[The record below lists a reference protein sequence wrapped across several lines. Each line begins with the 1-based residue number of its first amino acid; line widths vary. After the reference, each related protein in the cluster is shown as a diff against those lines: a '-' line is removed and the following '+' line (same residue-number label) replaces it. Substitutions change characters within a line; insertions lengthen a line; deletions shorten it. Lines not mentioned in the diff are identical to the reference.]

1 MTTELSNATL
11 DSMPGSNEGGSQ
23 EKSGAASIARS
34 EPAALTQ
41 PDTAAA
47 RTKVVGVR
55 LTEAEYDALAAAAA
69 VQGVSIPE
77 VLRLSWFLIER
88 LETSA

>member
-1 MTTELSNATL
+1 MSAP
-11 DSMPGSNEGGSQ
+11 DRQGV
-23 EKSGAASIARS
+23 AASVARS

-41 PDTAAA
+41 PDSGSV

-55 LTEAEYDALAAAAA
+55 LTEAEYDALAAVAA

-77 VLRLSWFLIER
+77 VLRLSWFLVER
-88 LETSA
+88 LETSHA

>member
-1 MTTELSNATL
+1 MAAHEPQS
-11 DSMPGSNEGGSQ
+11 
-23 EKSGAASIARS
+23 AASVARP
-34 EPAALTQ
+34 ERAPLTQ

-55 LTEAEYDALAAAAA
+55 LTEAEYDALSLVAA

-77 VLRLSWFLIER
+77 VLRLSWFLVER
-88 LETSA
+88 LETSHA

>member
-1 MTTELSNATL
+1 MS
-11 DSMPGSNEGGSQ
+11 SQ
-23 EKSGAASIARS
+23 QQEPQSAASVARS

-41 PDTAAA
+41 PDSASV

-55 LTEAEYDALAAAAA
+55 LTETEYDALAAVAA

-88 LETSA
+88 LETSHA